1 MVTDQILRGLVPLNA
16 LSAGDRAQIARI
28 ARTGN
33 YQTGQVIF
41 ARGEAARTTVWLLAG
56 EVELVDEA
64 GVRTLAA
71 GSPEASHALAQGAR
85 RATTGTALGACRV
98 LLVDRERLDMLL
110 TWSQSSCVE
119 VVDLAT
125 DESAADDDWMG
136 AMLRGPA
143 FERIPPASIAQLF
156 AAMKPHAFKAGELL
170 VRQGE
175 PGDAYYVITAG
186 RVHVLLKNAA
196 GKLDELAKL
205 GAGQGF
211 GEEALLS
218 GHPRSATVR
227 ALTEGK
233 VMRLSVDDFNRFLRG
248 PLLREIGVED
258 ITDTAVLVDVRVP
271 DEFHRGRLP
280 GAINLP
286 LMSLRIRAADLDP
299 SPCYVVYC
307 DTGRRSAS
315 AAWLLC
321 ERGLDA
327 RLLAGGVPVDEMPVR
342 G

>member
-16 LSAGDRAQIARI
+16 LAAGDRAQVAR
-28 ARTGN
+28 ASRTGT
-33 YQTGQVIF
+33 YKAGQVIF
-41 ARGEAARTTVWLLAG
+41 SRGELAKTTVWLLAG
-56 EVELVDEA
+56 EVELVDET
-64 GVRTLAA
+64 GVRKVAA
-71 GSPEASHALAQGAR
+71 GTPEANHALAQGAR
-85 RATTGTALGACRV
+85 RATTGTALGACQV

-119 VVDLAT
+119 VVDLST
-125 DESAADDDWMG
+125 DDSADDDWMG
-136 AMLRGPA
+136 AMLRGAA

-156 AAMKPHAFKAGELL
+156 AAMKPHAFKAGELI

-175 PGDAYYVITAG
+175 PGDAYYVITTG
-186 RVHVLLKNAA
+186 RVHVLLKNAN

-227 ALTEGK
+227 ALTEGT

-248 PLLREIGVED
+248 PLLREIGVDD
-258 ITDTAVLVDVRVP
+258 IPDTAVLVDVRVP
-271 DEFHRGRLP
+271 DEFRRGRLP

-286 LMSLRIRAADLDP
+286 LMNLRSRAADLDP

-307 DTGRRSAS
+307 DTGRRSAA